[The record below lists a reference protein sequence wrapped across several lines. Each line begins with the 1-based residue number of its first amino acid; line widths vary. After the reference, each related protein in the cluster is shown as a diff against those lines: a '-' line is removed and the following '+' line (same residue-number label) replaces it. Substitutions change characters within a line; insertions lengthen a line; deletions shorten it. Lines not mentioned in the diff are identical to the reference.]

1 MPGKPQTGHGDP
13 AGIGWVG
20 LPIGCG
26 TRPTRQETPLAGR
39 VTRPAALAAS
49 SGRRGSPTG
58 SSPAAPV
65 FGGRPDGRGRPVGW
79 DQRFGPASRDGRPAW
94 AERDLRG
101 GPPGRFPQVGNGRLG
116 EPAGRDD
123 PDGAVPDGSHRPPS
137 AGDPRWTGRDGAAGA
152 PPRGG
157 PAPGDGAPGRVP
169 WGPAPGGPA
178 PGDAVPGDGAP
189 GRVPWGPA
197 PGGPAP
203 GDAVPGDGAPGRVPW
218 GPAPGG
224 PAPGDAVPGDGAP
237 GRAPWGPAPGDP
249 AIMNPARW
257 HNQAGYVQ
265 FGGARARVRES
276 PYEGEP
282 FTSPVRER
290 QPTGE
295 AGRTDARRG
304 PAGRSGRDAALR
316 RPWYE
321 IGNPGGSHPL
331 ARQASDVARTGHQA
345 QSDSRPTAG
354 LPYAA
359 PREPD
364 ERYHADGRRHC
375 GSLERV
381 LYRQWDA
388 SAPPPAEIVRAIDR
402 LAELPAKLKDKIAAG
417 IDGIFVGPGGVPDL
431 DDMHHLRGVPL
442 PAGRATWDVCAGAYG
457 GRKIVVGAQ
466 PSPTPDVMCHEVGH
480 ALDDI
485 ETPGQWL
492 SDRAEF
498 RMVYDQCVPHLMSDF
513 HRQPNGLG
521 RREFFADAFAAIAS
535 RQRPALVEMLAGE
548 SRLALNVMLFFNR
561 RFGI

>member
-1 MPGKPQTGHGDP
+1 VRFRLLDRFWRSREPDQGHGGETADRAPGSGRHRLGRAADRLRHP
-13 AGIGWVG
+13 AD
-20 LPIGCG
+20 
-26 TRPTRQETPLAGR
+26 RAGD
-39 VTRPAALAAS
+39 AA
-49 SGRRGSPTG
+49 GRRGNSADRLGGVISQARYPDREQSG
-58 SSPAAPV
+58 GPAL
-65 FGGRPDGRGRPVGW
+65 FDRGRPDGRGRPV
-79 DQRFGPASRDGRPAW
+79 DRNQRLGPASRDGRPAW
-94 AERDLRG
+94 AERDVRS

-116 EPAGRDD
+116 EPASREG
-123 PDGAVPDGSHRPPS
+123 PGGAVRDGSHRPPS
-137 AGDPRWTGRDGAAGA
+137 AGDPRWTARDGSAGA
-152 PPRGG
+152 PARED
-157 PAPGDGAPGRVP
+157 PAAGDDARGRVP
-169 WGPAPGGPA
+169 WDRAPRGPAA
-178 PGDAVPGDGAP
+178 GDSVPGDGTR
-189 GRVPWGPA
+189 GRVPWDRAPSDPA
-197 PGGPAP
+197 P
-203 GDAVPGDGAPGRVPW
+203 R
-218 GPAPGG
+218 
-224 PAPGDAVPGDGAP
+224 
-237 GRAPWGPAPGDP
+237 DP
-249 AIMNPARW
+249 ARSDPATMNPARW
-257 HNQAGYVQ
+257 HSEAGYVQ
-265 FGGARARVRES
+265 SGGARARVRES

-290 QPTGE
+290 QPTGN

-304 PAGRSGRDAALR
+304 PAARSGRDTPLR

-321 IGNPGGSHPL
+321 MGDPAGSRPL

-345 QSDSRPTAG
+345 PSDSRPTAD
-354 LPYAA
+354 LPYAQ
-359 PREPD
+359 PREPG

-375 GSLERV
+375 GSLEKV
-381 LYRQWDA
+381 LHRQWDA
-388 SAPPPAEIVRAIDR
+388 STPPSAEIVRAIDR
-402 LAELPAKLKDKIAAG
+402 LAELPAKLKDKIAAE

-431 DDMHHLRGVPL
+431 DDMQHLRGVPL

-498 RMVYDQCVPHLMSDF
+498 RMLYDQCVPHLMSDF
-513 HRQPNGLG
+513 HRQPDGLG